1 MVAPFLKR
9 HRCAKVEKRSYPRN
23 RGRPNSRVI
32 VRQID
37 LPPQSAPSHRQ
48 FLHTRRHYPL
58 RCRGGRTVEDDSGR
72 SGSPSA
78 ADLRQRHRKQSIA
91 AVAATRFFTM
101 IPPRDGWSHRRA
113 GSCPSAA
120 NWKRTMLRAAQS
132 LPVGPSLYR
141 ATPRPDLQDWCDR
154 RKSRVPHR
162 QCRTRRYVPFVEGRC
177 GSHL

>member
-120 NWKRTMLRAAQS
+120 NWKRTMLNR
-132 LPVGPSLYR
+132 
-141 ATPRPDLQDWCDR
+141 CDR

-162 QCRTRRYVPFVEGRC
+162 QCRTRRYVPFVEDRC